1 MVPGGTG
8 RDGSV
13 LDVAGYCIGP
23 MGGGGPPAVSAGTA
37 GAADSS
43 VAECA
48 YLIGRSRRRAR
59 GLLAAGS
66 SVPGL

>member
-1 MVPGGTG
+1 M
-8 RDGSV
+8 
-13 LDVAGYCIGP
+13 LDVAGYRIGALGAA
-23 MGGGGPPAVSAGTA
+23 MRGGGPPAVSAGTA

-59 GLLAAGS
+59 GLLAVGS

>member
-1 MVPGGTG
+1 
-8 RDGSV
+8 V
-13 LDVAGYCIGP
+13 LDVAGYCFGA
-23 MGGGGPPAVSAGTA
+23 MGSGGPPAVWAGTA
-37 GAADSS
+37 GAAGSS

-59 GLLAAGS
+59 GLLAAGL